1 MDKRKGNTDLTEG
14 KVWKVIVRFALPLLV
29 GNLLQQ
35 FYNITDSIIVGQF
48 LGKEA
53 LAAVSASFFIYY
65 FIISL
70 VIGVGSGTTVVI
82 SQLFGAKQYQK
93 VQLAFSSFFIFML
106 VGGIILSIAGIIFA
120 EPVFRLTNT
129 PEEVIPQA
137 VAYFRIYIGGTF
149 LFVTFNSIISILR
162 GVGES
167 VRPMLFILI
176 TTVLNIAFDLLF
188 ILVFKWGIEGAARA
202 TVVSQGIGMC
212 IALAYVNNTH
222 PLLSI
227 KKQDMLFDWKLFK
240 ESLKIGLPTSVQQ
253 CAIALGLIALL
264 GIVNSFGTNTL
275 TAYGAA
281 GKIDTIITQA
291 VLTLSGA
298 LAAFCGQNIGA
309 GRLDRVKKGVQFTM
323 YTNIALGLLTFAA
336 VYLFG
341 NEMMR
346 IFTKDIDVVAI
357 GKEYLLIIGGFFIV
371 HGALNVYNGALRGA
385 GDTLFPMIT
394 SLVCLWLIR
403 IPLAYY
409 LSSWLGRNGIWWAI
423 GISITIGLIVT
434 FVYYKIGFW
443 KRRRRIY
450 EYNTLS
456 ITWNLIY
463 IFNDY
468 FRKCVGFFL

>member
-1 MDKRKGNTDLTEG
+1 MDKKKGNTDLTEG
-14 KVWKVIVRFALPLLV
+14 KVWKVIVHFSLPLLI

-70 VIGVGSGTTVVI
+70 VIGVGSGTTVVV

-106 VGGIILSIAGIIFA
+106 IGGVILSIAGIIFA

-167 VRPMLFILI
+167 VRPMLFIML
-176 TTVLNIAFDLLF
+176 TTILNIAFDLLF

-202 TVVSQGIGMC
+202 TVISQGIGMC
-212 IALAYVNNTH
+212 IALTYVNNTH

-227 KKQDMLFDWKLFK
+227 KKQDILFDWKLFK

-309 GRLDRVKKGVQFTM
+309 GKLERVKKGVRFTM
-323 YTNIALGLLTFAA
+323 YTNVVLGLLTFTA

-341 NEMMR
+341 DEMMK
-346 IFTKDIDVVAI
+346 IFTKDADVVVT

-409 LSSWLGRNGIWWAI
+409 LSLWLGRSGIWWAI

-434 FVYYKIGFW
+434 FVYYKMGIW

-450 EYNTLS
+450 EL
-456 ITWNLIY
+456 
-463 IFNDY
+463 
-468 FRKCVGFFL
+468 

>member
-409 LSSWLGRNGIWWAI
+409 LSSWLGR
-423 GISITIGLIVT
+423 IGLIVT

-450 EYNTLS
+450 EL
-456 ITWNLIY
+456 
-463 IFNDY
+463 
-468 FRKCVGFFL
+468 

>member
-14 KVWKVIVRFALPLLV
+14 KVWKVIVRFAVPLLV

-443 KRRRRIY
+443 QRRRRSY
-450 EYNTLS
+450 EL
-456 ITWNLIY
+456 
-463 IFNDY
+463 
-468 FRKCVGFFL
+468 

>member
-212 IALAYVNNTH
+212 IALAYVNNMH

-291 VLTLSGA
+291 ILTLSGA

-450 EYNTLS
+450 EL
-456 ITWNLIY
+456 
-463 IFNDY
+463 
-468 FRKCVGFFL
+468 

>member
-137 VAYFRIYIGGTF
+137 VAYFSIYIGGTF

-291 VLTLSGA
+291 ILTLSGA

-309 GRLDRVKKGVQFTM
+309 GRLDRVKKGVRLTM

-394 SLVCLWLIR
+394 SLICLWLIR

-434 FVYYKIGFW
+434 FVYYKMGFW

-450 EYNTLS
+450 EL
-456 ITWNLIY
+456 
-463 IFNDY
+463 
-468 FRKCVGFFL
+468 

>member
-1 MDKRKGNTDLTEG
+1 MKKTHTDLTEG
-14 KVWKVIVRFALPLLV
+14 QVWKVIVRFALPLLI

-65 FIISL
+65 FIISF

-82 SQLFGAKQYQK
+82 SQLYGARQYKK

-106 VGGIILSIAGIIFA
+106 AGGILLSIAGIIFA
-120 EPVFRLTNT
+120 EPIFRLTNT

-137 VAYFRIYIGGTF
+137 VSYFRIYIGGTF
-149 LFVTFNSIISILR
+149 LFVTFNSIVSILR

-167 VRPMLFILI
+167 FRPMIFILI
-176 TTVLNIAFDLLF
+176 ATLLNIALDLLF
-188 ILVFKWGIEGAARA
+188 ILVFEWGIEGAARA
-202 TVVSQGIGMC
+202 TVISQGIGMC
-212 IALAYVNNTH
+212 VALVYVDTIH

-227 KKQDMLFDWKLFK
+227 KKQDMLFDGRLFK
-240 ESLKIGLPTSVQQ
+240 ESLRIGLPTSVQQ

-264 GIVNSFGTNTL
+264 GIVNSFGTDTL

-309 GRLDRVKKGVQFTM
+309 GKLDRVREGVRFTM
-323 YTNIALGLLTFAA
+323 YTNIVLGLLTFTA
-336 VYLFG
+336 VCLFG
-341 NEMMR
+341 DEMMR
-346 IFTKDIDVVAI
+346 IFVKDRNVILI
-357 GKEYLLIIGGFFIV
+357 GKEYLLIMGGFFIV

-385 GDTLFPMIT
+385 GDTLFPMVT

-403 IPLAYY
+403 IPLAGF
-409 LSSWLGRNGIWWAI
+409 LSSRFGRVGIWWAI
-423 GISITIGLIVT
+423 GISIAIGLAVT
-434 FVYYKIGFW
+434 FIYYKTGRW
-443 KRRRRIY
+443 KRRKVVKDP
-450 EYNTLS
+450 S
-456 ITWNLIY
+456 AS
-463 IFNDY
+463 
-468 FRKCVGFFL
+468 C

>member
-1 MDKRKGNTDLTEG
+1 MSR
-14 KVWKVIVRFALPLLV
+14 
-29 GNLLQQ
+29 
-35 FYNITDSIIVGQF
+35 
-48 LGKEA
+48 
-53 LAAVSASFFIYY
+53 SFFIYY

-450 EYNTLS
+450 EL
-456 ITWNLIY
+456 
-463 IFNDY
+463 
-468 FRKCVGFFL
+468 

>member
-202 TVVSQGIGMC
+202 TVISQGIGMC

-291 VLTLSGA
+291 ILTLSGA

-450 EYNTLS
+450 EL
-456 ITWNLIY
+456 
-463 IFNDY
+463 
-468 FRKCVGFFL
+468 

>member
-291 VLTLSGA
+291 ILTLSGA

-357 GKEYLLIIGGFFIV
+357 GKEYLLIIGGFYIV

-450 EYNTLS
+450 EL
-456 ITWNLIY
+456 
-463 IFNDY
+463 
-468 FRKCVGFFL
+468 

>member
-1 MDKRKGNTDLTEG
+1 MDTRKGNTDLTEG
-14 KVWKVIVRFALPLLV
+14 KVWKVIVRFAVPLLV

-291 VLTLSGA
+291 ILTLSGA

-434 FVYYKIGFW
+434 FVYYKMGFW

-450 EYNTLS
+450 EL
-456 ITWNLIY
+456 
-463 IFNDY
+463 
-468 FRKCVGFFL
+468 

>member
-129 PEEVIPQA
+129 LEEVIPQA

-291 VLTLSGA
+291 ILTLSGA

-450 EYNTLS
+450 EL
-456 ITWNLIY
+456 
-463 IFNDY
+463 
-468 FRKCVGFFL
+468 

>member
-106 VGGIILSIAGIIFA
+106 VVGIILSIAGIIFA

-450 EYNTLS
+450 EL
-456 ITWNLIY
+456 
-463 IFNDY
+463 
-468 FRKCVGFFL
+468 

>member
-70 VIGVGSGTTVVI
+70 VIGGGSGTTVVI

-450 EYNTLS
+450 EL
-456 ITWNLIY
+456 
-463 IFNDY
+463 
-468 FRKCVGFFL
+468 

>member
-291 VLTLSGA
+291 ILTLSGA

-309 GRLDRVKKGVQFTM
+309 GRLDRVKKGVRFTM

-385 GDTLFPMIT
+385 GDTLFTMIT
-394 SLVCLWLIR
+394 SLICLWLIR

-434 FVYYKIGFW
+434 FVYYKMGFW

-450 EYNTLS
+450 EL
-456 ITWNLIY
+456 
-463 IFNDY
+463 
-468 FRKCVGFFL
+468 

>member
-291 VLTLSGA
+291 ILTLSGA

-346 IFTKDIDVVAI
+346 LFTKDIDVVAI

-450 EYNTLS
+450 EL
-456 ITWNLIY
+456 
-463 IFNDY
+463 
-468 FRKCVGFFL
+468 

>member
-14 KVWKVIVRFALPLLV
+14 KVWKVIVRFAVPLLV

-291 VLTLSGA
+291 ILTLSGA

-434 FVYYKIGFW
+434 FVYYKMGFW

-450 EYNTLS
+450 EL
-456 ITWNLIY
+456 
-463 IFNDY
+463 
-468 FRKCVGFFL
+468 

>member
-291 VLTLSGA
+291 ILTLSGA

-309 GRLDRVKKGVQFTM
+309 GRLDRVKKGVRFTM
-323 YTNIALGLLTFAA
+323 YTNIALGLLTFVA

-434 FVYYKIGFW
+434 FVYYKMGFW

-450 EYNTLS
+450 EL
-456 ITWNLIY
+456 
-463 IFNDY
+463 
-468 FRKCVGFFL
+468 

>member
-53 LAAVSASFFIYY
+53 LAAVSACFFIYY

-291 VLTLSGA
+291 ILTLSGA

-434 FVYYKIGFW
+434 FVYYKMGFW

-450 EYNTLS
+450 EL
-456 ITWNLIY
+456 
-463 IFNDY
+463 
-468 FRKCVGFFL
+468 

>member
-291 VLTLSGA
+291 ILTLSGA

-336 VYLFG
+336 VYLFS

-434 FVYYKIGFW
+434 FVYYKMGFW

-450 EYNTLS
+450 EL
-456 ITWNLIY
+456 
-463 IFNDY
+463 
-468 FRKCVGFFL
+468 

>member
-291 VLTLSGA
+291 ILTLSGA

-371 HGALNVYNGALRGA
+371 HGALNVYNGALRGV

-450 EYNTLS
+450 EL
-456 ITWNLIY
+456 
-463 IFNDY
+463 
-468 FRKCVGFFL
+468 

>member
-291 VLTLSGA
+291 ILTLSGA

-423 GISITIGLIVT
+423 GISITIGLNVT
-434 FVYYKIGFW
+434 FVYNKIGFW

-450 EYNTLS
+450 EL
-456 ITWNLIY
+456 
-463 IFNDY
+463 
-468 FRKCVGFFL
+468 

>member
-1 MDKRKGNTDLTEG
+1 MNNAELTIEKRSKNDLTHG
-14 KVWKVIVRFALPLLV
+14 PVWKVIIRFALPLLI

-70 VIGVGSGTTVVI
+70 VIGIGSGTSVVV
-82 SQLFGAKQYQK
+82 SQFFGAQQYDK
-93 VQLAFSSFFIFML
+93 VQRTFSSFFIFML
-106 VGGIILSIAGIIFA
+106 VAGVVLSIAGIIFA

-129 PEEVIPQA
+129 PEEVIPDA
-137 VAYFRIYIGGTF
+137 VAYFRIYVGGTF

-167 VRPMLFILI
+167 MRPMIFILI
-176 TTVLNIAFDLLF
+176 TTVLNIVFDLLF
-188 ILVFKWGIEGAARA
+188 IVGFGWGIEGAARA
-202 TVVSQGIGMC
+202 TVIAQGIGMC
-212 IALAYVNNTH
+212 IALGYVNNTH

-227 KKQDMLFDWKLFK
+227 KKQDMLFDGRLFM
-240 ESLKIGLPTSVQQ
+240 ESLKIGLPTSIQQ
-253 CAIALGLIALL
+253 CAIAIGLIALL

-309 GRLDRVKKGVQFTM
+309 KRLDRVKQGVRFTM
-323 YTNIALGLLTFAA
+323 LVNILFGLLTFCV

-341 NEMMR
+341 EEMMLA
-346 IFTKDIDVVAI
+346 FTKDPDVIAI
-357 GKEYLLIIGGFFIV
+357 GKEYLLIVGGFFIV

-385 GDTLFPMIT
+385 GDTLFPMLT
-394 SLVCLWLIR
+394 SLICLWLIR
-403 IPLAYY
+403 IPLAYH
-409 LSSWLGRNGIWWAI
+409 LSLWLGRSGIWWAI
-423 GISITIGLIVT
+423 GISIGIGLIIT
-434 FVYYKIGFW
+434 YIYYKIGFW
-443 KRRRRIY
+443 KRR
-450 EYNTLS
+450 
-456 ITWNLIY
+456 
-463 IFNDY
+463 
-468 FRKCVGFFL
+468 CVTK

>member
-14 KVWKVIVRFALPLLV
+14 KVWKVIVRFAVPLLV

-291 VLTLSGA
+291 ILTLSGA

-403 IPLAYY
+403 IPLVYY

-434 FVYYKIGFW
+434 FVYYKMGFW

-450 EYNTLS
+450 EL
-456 ITWNLIY
+456 
-463 IFNDY
+463 
-468 FRKCVGFFL
+468 

>member
-14 KVWKVIVRFALPLLV
+14 KVWKVIVRFAVPLLV

-291 VLTLSGA
+291 ILTLSGA

-371 HGALNVYNGALRGA
+371 HGALNVYDGALRGA

-434 FVYYKIGFW
+434 FVYYKMGFW

-450 EYNTLS
+450 EL
-456 ITWNLIY
+456 
-463 IFNDY
+463 
-468 FRKCVGFFL
+468 